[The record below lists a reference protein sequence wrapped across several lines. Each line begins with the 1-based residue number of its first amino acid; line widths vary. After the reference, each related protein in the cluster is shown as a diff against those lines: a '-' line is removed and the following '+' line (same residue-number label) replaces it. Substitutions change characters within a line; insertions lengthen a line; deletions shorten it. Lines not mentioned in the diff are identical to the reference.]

1 MVTITNQM
9 LYNAL
14 KAEFSKNGVTDVTA
28 EEAYSYFTES
38 LTGQEGFSEELVE
51 KCASVAFDAAND
63 CYSELCGAPSQNTY
77 SDENL
82 EDLFTAESEQE
93 FYSWVGSI
101 AKGAGAAVKQGY
113 KNFQR
118 KYKKEGGLAVLKTG
132 ASLGLNNLRGTGS
145 AFKKAY
151 RANRTEDA
159 IQRRSGGDKEKAD
172 KMRKR
177 LAYSRMSPEEKAA
190 HNANLAAKAKAEAK
204 EARATKRRENKSF
217 ITRFKDDK
225 GSFMGMGKKGT
236 GLKTWAKQNKAQ
248 AATAAAVGTAAVA
261 GGAYLTYKA
270 IKKRKAA
277 KQAQQNQNQT
287 QNQAAN
293 A

>member
-28 EEAYSYFTES
+28 EEAYSYFTET

-63 CYSELCGAPSQNTY
+63 CYSEQCGTPSQNTY

-101 AKGAGAAVKQGY
+101 AKGAGAAIGQGY

-118 KYKKEGGLAVLKTG
+118 KYKKEGGLAVAKTFG
-132 ASLGLNNLRGTGS
+132 SLGLNNLRGTGS

-151 RANRTEDA
+151 RDNQDESA
-159 IQRRSGGDKEKAD
+159 IRRRSGGDAKKAD
-172 KMRKR
+172 RMREALKRKR
-177 LAYSRMSPEEKAA
+177 SKIAEE
-190 HNANLAAKAKAEAK
+190 KAEAK
-204 EARATKRRENKSF
+204 ATKERNEKGF
-217 ITRFKDDK
+217 FKRFKDDK